1 MPRAIDPADPRRCQ
15 GHKSGDLGGD
25 QCSNLAVEGG
35 EYCMGHGGFF
45 AMQRQAETERRLY
58 ELTEARSQGRLTHL
72 VKHDPTTFLYDVTG
86 IAVLLLEKMQRAT
99 QQDMDF
105 VAAYSD
111 INTLMMVI
119 ERLKRATL
127 HIQQNVTV
135 LVPKAALY
143 DLSRVLVELA
153 YDEVGSL
160 DDADSIV
167 ERISHRTRQ
176 LVRNAANEENL
187 PSLEASQPLD
197 RVKTFKLTNPSDAE
211 RLDELRHNDGLM
223 SLYEEI
229 AIQIIR
235 IERRW
240 NMVES
245 DIELLA
251 ACSQLT
257 QGLKN
262 LERLIKSAHE
272 QAQAIGELLTPVSR
286 RQVVLEMVAAVTSEL
301 KRLPD
306 FEKSIDHFRA
316 RLLAHFDKQ
325 TALPAPDEEPGSPS
339 LELHG

>member
-1 MPRAIDPADPRRCQ
+1 MMRQGEAD
-15 GHKSGDLGGD
+15 
-25 QCSNLAVEGG
+25 
-35 EYCMGHGGFF
+35 
-45 AMQRQAETERRLY
+45 RRLY
-58 ELTEARSQGRLTHL
+58 ELTEARSQGRLTQL
-72 VKHDPTTFLYDVTG
+72 VKHDPTTFLYDVTSL
-86 IAVLLLEKMQRAT
+86 AVLLLEKMQRAT
-99 QQDMDF
+99 TQDMDF
-105 VAAYSD
+105 VASYSD
-111 INTLMMVI
+111 INTLLMVI

-135 LVPKAALY
+135 LIPKAALY
-143 DLSRVLVELA
+143 DLSRVLIELTH
-153 YDEVGSL
+153 DEVLSL
-160 DDADSIV
+160 DDAEAIV
-167 ERISHRTRQ
+167 DRVGQRTRQ

-187 PSLEASQPLD
+187 PSLEASQPLE
-197 RVKTFKLTNPSDAE
+197 RIKTFKLTNQGDSE
-211 RLDELRHNDGLM
+211 RLDDLRKNDGLM

-240 NMVES
+240 NLVES

-272 QAQAIGELLTPVSR
+272 QAQAIGELLSPVAR
-286 RQVVLEMVAAVTSEL
+286 RQVVLEMVAVVTSEL

-316 RLLAHFDKQ
+316 QLMLHFHQ
-325 TALPAPDEEPGSPS
+325 QAALPAPDEEPGSPS
-339 LELHG
+339 LDPHE